1 MEISIDSWGFVFES
15 GLIDLYVR
23 KSAIIGIALALAAY
37 YGYKLYKNRD
47 PK

>member
-23 KSAIIGIALALAAY
+23 RSAIIGIAFLVVAY
-37 YGYKLYKNRD
+37 YGYKFYKNRD

>member
-1 MEISIDSWGFVFES
+1 MKISIDSWGFVFES

-23 KSAIIGIALALAAY
+23 KSAIIGIALLAVAY
-37 YGYKLYKNRD
+37 YGYKLYQNRD